1 MKRILLTGCAG
12 FIGYHLAKRL
22 LSDSYIVIG
31 IDNMN
36 SYYDVS
42 LKESR
47 LSGLIEEPNFSFI
60 NQDISSESILSLIP
74 EDIDIIINLAAQ
86 AGVRN
91 SINKPSDYTS
101 SNLVGFSNILELA
114 RKKKSRLIYASTS
127 SVYGANENQPFS
139 ELNIAD
145 HPIQYYAA
153 TKRANEIM
161 AHSYSSMYQIESIG
175 LRFFTVYGPFGRPD
189 MALFRFTSNILR
201 GLPIQVFNNGNH
213 IRDFTYI
220 DDIVDGISACI
231 SYVFSGDLTWDATE
245 PSPEKSSAP
254 YRIFN
259 LGNSKPVK
267 LLEYIKI
274 IEELLNKKAIVEYL
288 PLQKGDVVSTES
300 DISLAK
306 RELGFNPK
314 TNIREGITN
323 FLQWYKDY
331 YKF

>member
-36 SYYDVS
+36 SYYDVT

-91 SINKPSDYTS
+91 SINNPSDYTS

-114 RKKKSRLIYASTS
+114 RRKKSRLIYASTS

-139 ELNIAD
+139 ELILL
-145 HPIQYYAA
+145 I
-153 TKRANEIM
+153 TL
-161 AHSYSSMYQIESIG
+161 YSITQQQKEQ
-175 LRFFTVYGPFGRPD
+175 R
-189 MALFRFTSNILR
+189 
-201 GLPIQVFNNGNH
+201 NH
-213 IRDFTYI
+213 GTFI
-220 DDIVDGISACI
+220 
-231 SYVFSGDLTWDATE
+231 
-245 PSPEKSSAP
+245 
-254 YRIFN
+254 
-259 LGNSKPVK
+259 
-267 LLEYIKI
+267 
-274 IEELLNKKAIVEYL
+274 
-288 PLQKGDVVSTES
+288 
-300 DISLAK
+300 
-306 RELGFNPK
+306 
-314 TNIREGITN
+314 
-323 FLQWYKDY
+323 
-331 YKF
+331 